1 LIKEVFSM
9 GSDHLTSQSLLV
21 NAAAREPD
29 AWQRLVTLYTP
40 LVAHWCRQWGLQG
53 EAVQDVIQEVFAG
66 VAAGLNSYQ
75 KDRPEASFRAWVRGI
90 ARHKLQDYRRYNPG
104 RAEGGTSAMIR
115 LHEVPGSADEPE
127 LSEGDDEVSRLYQR
141 ALDLVQ
147 GQFETRTWQAFW
159 RVAMENRSPA
169 EVAAELG
176 MTPNTVRQSKSR
188 VLRRLKEELGE
199 LIA

>member
-1 LIKEVFSM
+1 MLDDFEPPAQAGPVPA
-9 GSDHLTSQSLLV
+9 GDQLL
-21 NAAAREPD
+21 AAAT
-29 AWQRLVTLYTP
+29 AALGSVAGSVLV
-40 LVAHWCRQWGLQG
+40 HNGR
-53 EAVQDVIQEVFAG
+53 AG
-66 VAAGLNSYQ
+66 VFTRSSGDFA
-75 KDRPEASFRAWVRGI
+75 F
-90 ARHKLQDYRRYNPG
+90 G
-104 RAEGGTSAMIR
+104 RAD
-115 LHEVPGSADEPE
+115 EVPGSADEPE
-127 LSEGDDEVSRLYQR
+127 LSESDDEVSRLYQR

-147 GQFETRTWQAFW
+147 VQFETRTWQAFW